1 MWERLLS
8 PENLGRALRRVRAN
22 AGAPGVDGM
31 TTEEL
36 VPWLREH
43 WASVRQALDA
53 GTYRPSPVRRV
64 VIPKPGGGERLLGV
78 PTCLD
83 RLICQAIAQVLT
95 PIFDP
100 GFSGSSFGFRP
111 GRSAHQAVR
120 VARRCI
126 QDGLEWVVD
135 IDLDR
140 FFDRVQFD
148 VLMARVARKVNDRKV
163 LRLIRS
169 YLEAGVMVDGIRQ
182 ATVEGTPQG
191 SPLSP
196 VLSNVMLD
204 DLDRELWERGHRFV
218 RYADDL
224 RVFVRSERAAQ
235 RVFESVCG
243 VIERRLKLKVNREKS
258 SIRHAAQATL
268 LGFGFLLTGSQVRIR
283 VAPKAIKRLKD
294 QLRILTRRS
303 WRRVDGLPHRQAQP
317 VHHRLDGLLPARGL
331 QERRFRDLDGWLR
344 RRLRQVRWKEWK
356 TTAAKRHNLRIRGI
370 SESNARKWAGSS
382 KGYWRVA
389 ASKVLQVSLPN
400 SYWDHLGLKTLAAR
414 PGSVSIRRL
423 DEPPDAGPH
432 VRWCGRGRGNPA
444 PSRSRSLTQRPDGE
458 GQARGQAR

>member
-1 MWERLLS
+1 
-8 PENLGRALRRVRAN
+8 
-22 AGAPGVDGM
+22 M

-43 WASVRQALDA
+43 WAPVRQALDA

-83 RLICQAIAQVLT
+83 RLIQQALAQVLT

-111 GRSAHQAVR
+111 GRSAHQAVK

-148 VLMARVARKVNDRKV
+148 VLMARVARKVDDRKI
-163 LRLIRS
+163 LKLIRS

-182 ATVEGTPQG
+182 ATAEGTPQG

-196 VLSNVMLD
+196 ILSNIMLD
-204 DLDRELWERGHRFV
+204 DLDRELRGRGHRFV

-224 RVFVRSERAAQ
+224 RVFVRTERAAQ

-258 SIRHAAQATL
+258 SIRHAADATL
-268 LGFGFLLTGSQVRIR
+268 LGFGFYFDGPQVRIR
-283 VAPKAIKRLKD
+283 VAPKAIKRLKG
-294 QLRILTRRS
+294 QLRVLTGRS
-303 WRRVDGLPHRQAQP
+303 WRVSMEFRIGKLNRFTTGWMAYF
-317 VHHRLDGLLPARGL
+317 RLADS
-331 QERRFRDLDGWLR
+331 ERMFRDLDGWLR

-370 SESNARKWAGSS
+370 SESSARKWGGSS

-389 ASKVLQVSLPN
+389 GSKVLQVSLPN
-400 SYWDHLGLKTLAAR
+400 AYWNRLGLKTL
-414 PGSVSIRRL
+414 SQTWQRL
-423 DEPPDAGPH
+423 
-432 VRWCGRGRGNPA
+432 NPTA
-444 PSRSRSLTQRPDGE
+444 
-458 GQARGQAR
+458 

>member
-1 MWERLLS
+1 VIPGLEVSLWERLLS

-43 WASVRQALDA
+43 WAPVRQALDA
-53 GTYRPSPVRRV
+53 GTYQPSPVRRV

-83 RLICQAIAQVLT
+83 RLIQQAIAQVLT

-148 VLMARVARKVNDRKV
+148 VLMARVARKVDDRKV
-163 LRLIRS
+163 LKLIRS
-169 YLEAGVMVDGIRQ
+169 YLEAGVMVDGIKQ
-182 ATVEGTPQG
+182 ATAEGTPQG

-196 VLSNVMLD
+196 ILSNVMLD

-224 RVFVRSERAAQ
+224 RVFVRTERAAQ

-243 VIERRLKLKVNREKS
+243 VIEQRLKLKVNREKS
-258 SIRHAAQATL
+258 SIRHAAEATL
-268 LGFGFLLTGSQVRIR
+268 LGFGFSLNGPQVRIR
-283 VAPKAIKRLKD
+283 VAPKAVKRLKD
-294 QLRILTRRS
+294 QLRALTRRNWGVS
-303 WRRVDGLPHRQAQP
+303 MQYRINMINRFTTGWMAYF
-317 VHHRLDGLLPARGL
+317 RLADTGNLVR
-331 QERRFRDLDGWLR
+331 ETDRWLR

-370 SESNARKWAGSS
+370 SELNVRKWAGSS

-389 ASKVLQVSLPN
+389 GSQILGVSLPN
-400 SYWDHLGLKTLAAR
+400 TYWDHLGLKTLSQTR
-414 PGSVSIRRL
+414 QRL
-423 DEPPDAGPH
+423 
-432 VRWCGRGRGNPA
+432 NPTA
-444 PSRSRSLTQRPDGE
+444 
-458 GQARGQAR
+458 

>member
-1 MWERLLS
+1 
-8 PENLGRALRRVRAN
+8 
-22 AGAPGVDGM
+22 M

-36 VPWLREH
+36 EPWLDEH
-43 WASVRQALDA
+43 WASVREALDA

-83 RLICQAIAQVLT
+83 RLIQQAIAQVLT
-95 PIFDP
+95 PVFDP

-148 VLMARVARKVNDRKV
+148 VLMARVARKVDDRKV
-163 LRLIRS
+163 LRLIRR
-169 YLEAGVMVDGIRQ
+169 YLEAGVMVDGVRQ
-182 ATVEGTPQG
+182 PTAEGTPQG

-196 VLSNVMLD
+196 ILSNIMLD

-235 RVFESVCG
+235 RVSGSVCG

-258 SIRHAAQATL
+258 SIRHAAEATL
-268 LGFGFLLTGSQVRIR
+268 LGFGFSLRGPQVRIL
-283 VAPKAIKRLKD
+283 VAPKVITRLKD
-294 QLRILTRRS
+294 RLRTLTRRNWGVS
-303 WRRVDGLPHRQAQP
+303 MAYRIGAINRFTIGWMAYF
-317 VHHRLDGLLPARGL
+317 RLADTGNLVR
-331 QERRFRDLDGWLR
+331 EMDRWLR

-356 TTAAKRHNLRIRGI
+356 TTAARRHNLRTRGI
-370 SESNARKWAGSS
+370 SESNVRKWGGSS
-382 KGYWRVA
+382 KGYWRIAGSQVLGVA
-389 ASKVLQVSLPN
+389 LPN
-400 SYWDHLGLKTLAAR
+400 TYWDHLGLKTLTATR
-414 PGSVSIRRL
+414 QRF
-423 DEPPDAGPH
+423 
-432 VRWCGRGRGNPA
+432 NPTA
-444 PSRSRSLTQRPDGE
+444 
-458 GQARGQAR
+458 

>member
-1 MWERLLS
+1 MSTAAERSGRPARPEDAVIPGLEVSVWEQMLS

-22 AGAPGVDGM
+22 RGAPGVDGM

-36 VPWLREH
+36 EPWLDEH
-43 WASVRQALDA
+43 WASVREALDA

-83 RLICQAIAQVLT
+83 RLIQQAIAQVLT
-95 PIFDP
+95 PVFDP

-148 VLMARVARKVNDRKV
+148 VLMARVARKVDDRKV
-163 LRLIRS
+163 LRLIRR
-169 YLEAGVMVDGIRQ
+169 YLEAGVMVDGVRQ
-182 ATVEGTPQG
+182 PTAEGTPQG

-196 VLSNVMLD
+196 ILSNIMLD

-235 RVFESVCG
+235 RVSGSVCG

-258 SIRHAAQATL
+258 SIRHAAEATL
-268 LGFGFLLTGSQVRIR
+268 LGFGFSLRGPQVRIL
-283 VAPKAIKRLKD
+283 VAPKVITRLKD
-294 QLRILTRRS
+294 RLRTLTRRNWGVS
-303 WRRVDGLPHRQAQP
+303 MAYRIGAINRFTIGWMAYF
-317 VHHRLDGLLPARGL
+317 RLADTGNLVR
-331 QERRFRDLDGWLR
+331 EMDRWLR

-356 TTAAKRHNLRIRGI
+356 TTAARRHNLRTRGI
-370 SESNARKWAGSS
+370 SESNVRKWGGSS
-382 KGYWRVA
+382 KGYWRIAGSQVLGVA
-389 ASKVLQVSLPN
+389 LPN
-400 SYWDHLGLKTLAAR
+400 TYWDHLGLKTLTATR
-414 PGSVSIRRL
+414 QRF
-423 DEPPDAGPH
+423 
-432 VRWCGRGRGNPA
+432 NPTA
-444 PSRSRSLTQRPDGE
+444 
-458 GQARGQAR
+458 